1 MDRNLIAVE
10 FAVVFENL
18 RIRHN
23 EGMPYWP
30 HSNGEAGYFKFNG
43 TLMKV
48 ITIAEA
54 GLKTFKEELKKLFFP
69 VGLPSESSYN
79 HGSIPSGGVD

>member
-1 MDRNLIAVE
+1 MDRNFIAVE

-30 HSNGEAGYFKFNG
+30 HSNGEVGYFKFNG

-54 GLKTFKEELKKLFFP
+54 GLKTFKEELKKFFF
-69 VGLPSESSYN
+69 SSRPTERILVQSREYTQWRC
-79 HGSIPSGGVD
+79 